1 MDANHDDEI
10 QMRRS
15 LYYKMRNS
23 KFSRC
28 LEPTMTCKNKA
39 IRAHS
44 IQNSRVL
51 DLLSDNGHVT
61 SFALKVDNNTGP
73 QPTLELIGRNNASTF
88 LGLCS
93 EHDNKIFYD
102 IDNEELDTTNAKHLF
117 LLAYRSI
124 YRELYTTMDTASKI
138 QCSYLELCKQG
149 LDSEEVLSP
158 LGIFAT
164 NRLLT
169 SYGTWL
175 YKSEY
180 DIAFLNNDYT
190 FPKHTT
196 LVFNNQKPTIAV
208 SSLFS
213 IDNTG
218 VQNESLRTVVNI
230 IPTSAD
236 KTICVISYRATDED
250 AVHIALNRVL
260 QSTGHHQLYE
270 ISRLVLNHCEN
281 FVLSPAFVAG
291 WDEQKKKTITEYF
304 TKTIL
309 QNDMSF
315 ESPDL
320 RPLRNSLKALSTPL
334 QETI

>member
-1 MDANHDDEI
+1 MHANHDDKI

-73 QPTLELIGRNNASTF
+73 RPSLELIGRNKASTF

-93 EHDNKIFYD
+93 EHDNNIFHD
-102 IDNEELDTTNAKHLF
+102 IDNEEFDTTSNKHLF
-117 LLAYRSI
+117 LLVYRSI
-124 YRELYTTMDTASKI
+124 YRGLHATMETASKA
-138 QCSYLELCKQG
+138 QDSYLQLLKQG
-149 LDSEEVLSP
+149 LDSEEELSP
-158 LGIFAT
+158 AGIFAT
-164 NRLLT
+164 SRILI
-169 SYGTWL
+169 SHRTWL
-175 YKSEY
+175 YKSEF

-190 FPKHTT
+190 FSKHTIIDIH
-196 LVFNNQKPTIAV
+196 NQRPTIAV

-213 IDNTG
+213 IGSIET
-218 VQNESLRTVVNI
+218 QNDPLKIILNI
-230 IPTSAD
+230 LPISED
-236 KTICVISYRATDED
+236 KIICVISYRATDED
-250 AVHIALNRVL
+250 AVHIALNRAL

-281 FVLSPAFVAG
+281 FVLSPVFVAG
-291 WDEQKKKTITEYF
+291 WDAQKKKTITEYF
-304 TKTIL
+304 TNTIL
-309 QNDMSF
+309 QDDMSF

-320 RPLRNSLKALSTPL
+320 YLF
-334 QETI
+334 